1 MARPKSSK
9 VPQPMPGSK
18 SRVPDSS
25 GPDVILDFIFDE
37 GLFFISVNNIGDK
50 PAYKVSVKFDSKIYG
65 LGGTKEI
72 SALPLF
78 RNIEFL
84 APQKKIVTFL
94 DSSNSY
100 FSGKEPTKISA
111 RISFRDSAARKHL
124 VTINHDLEI
133 YREIGFINRTRNSE
147 TSCDN
152 AAAEGE

>member
-1 MARPKSSK
+1 MAGPKPSTVQSTAGNK
-9 VPQPMPGSK
+9 P
-18 SRVPDSS
+18 RATESS

-37 GLFFISVNNIGDK
+37 GLFFISINNIGDK

-84 APQKKIVTFL
+84 APQKHIVTFL
-94 DSSNSY
+94 DHSHAY
-100 FSGKEPTKISA
+100 FSRKGPTKISA
-111 RISFRDSAARKHL
+111 RISFLDSAESKHV

-133 YREIGFINRTRNSE
+133 YREIGFITRTNHNDS
-147 TSCDN
+147 
-152 AAAEGE
+152 